1 MTHIED
7 WRPEPG
13 VPAVEHQRTKK
24 ESPMANITRYDPFNL
39 DSVFDDFFKGFLVR
53 PMTLEGMPKAPEIK
67 MDVTE
72 NDKAYTV
79 KAEIPGVK
87 KEDIHVTIDGNTVS
101 ISAEVKKESEEKE
114 GEKVL
119 RSERY
124 YGRVARSFS
133 LGSDIDEANASAR
146 YENGVLELVLPKKA
160 ASTAK
165 RLTIS

>member
-1 MTHIED
+1 
-7 WRPEPG
+7 
-13 VPAVEHQRTKK
+13 
-24 ESPMANITRYDPFNL
+24 MANITRYDPFNL

-160 ASTAK
+160 ASTAR

>member
-1 MTHIED
+1 
-7 WRPEPG
+7 
-13 VPAVEHQRTKK
+13 
-24 ESPMANITRYDPFNL
+24 MANITRYDPFNL

-53 PMTLEGMPKAPEIK
+53 PMTLEGVPKAPEIK

-146 YENGVLELVLPKKA
+146 YENGVLELTLPKKA

>member
-1 MTHIED
+1 
-7 WRPEPG
+7 
-13 VPAVEHQRTKK
+13 
-24 ESPMANITRYDPFNL
+24 MANITRYDPFNL